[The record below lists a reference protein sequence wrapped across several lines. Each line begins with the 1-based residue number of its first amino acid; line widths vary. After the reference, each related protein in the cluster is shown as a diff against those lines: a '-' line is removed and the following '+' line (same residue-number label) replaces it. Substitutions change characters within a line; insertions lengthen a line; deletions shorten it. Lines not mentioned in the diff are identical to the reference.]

1 MHGSRAPF
9 VRGRRLEK
17 SMVEAAGER
26 EKAVKEAVEVA
37 VVKAGCKECHD
48 LAQQTSPA

>member
-1 MHGSRAPF
+1 
-9 VRGRRLEK
+9 
-17 SMVEAAGER
+17 MVEAAGER
-26 EKAVKEAVEVA
+26 EGGGGGGGGGGGAA